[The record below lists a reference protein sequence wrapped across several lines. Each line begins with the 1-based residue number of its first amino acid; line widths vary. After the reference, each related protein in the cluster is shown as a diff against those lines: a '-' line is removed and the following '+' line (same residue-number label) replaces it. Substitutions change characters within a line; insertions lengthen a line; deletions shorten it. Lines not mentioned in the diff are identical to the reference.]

1 MKWFPLKT
9 NCLSA
14 DFRFA
19 LIVIFASIL
28 GGACAGAAAGWMVAD
43 FPVSTY
49 VPAFA
54 SSGGLSAS
62 STSRL
67 GPDIILVNV
76 DPESP
81 ELIVPPAFA
90 ERRMSPAVTV
100 YRMASKTVSIYR
112 DTDAVAQAVAVTSD
126 GWYVVPLETVKD
138 IPIAEL
144 VIWQDGPHAVSR
156 GVADMRGSVAF
167 LKTDIRNG
175 SAPTF
180 ARFQDVTRGMAVW
193 AERRP
198 GNFESMIITALGRD
212 TEEMVGASSDF
223 ALRRGSLSGLLR
235 DGDMGSPVWGTNG
248 SLIGLMERGED
259 GRAQFIPASAWAP
272 SLFGIFSDG
281 TILHAALG
289 VQTIDLA
296 NTRLAEPGSY
306 PARGALIV
314 GNAERR
320 ISGVSADSPASLAGL
335 KDGDVIQMVDHDI
348 LDGRADLGEILVQYK
363 PNASVKLTVVRD
375 GVSMEIPVTLG
386 SKVMSSVMK

>member
-1 MKWFPLKT
+1 MKWLPFKT
-9 NCLSA
+9 SCLSA

-19 LIVIFASIL
+19 LIMIFASIL

-49 VPAFA
+49 VPASA
-54 SSGGLSAS
+54 SSEESSAS

-67 GPDIILVNV
+67 GPDITLVNV

-90 ERRMSPAVTV
+90 ERRVSPAVTV
-100 YRMASKTVSIYR
+100 YRRASKTAGIYR

-126 GWYVVPLETVKD
+126 GWYVVPLETVKN
-138 IPIAEL
+138 IPIGEL
-144 VIWQDGPHAVSR
+144 VIWHEGPHAVLK

-167 LKTDIRNG
+167 LKTDIRTG

-212 TEEMVGASSDF
+212 TEEMIGVSSDL
-223 ALRRGSLSGLLR
+223 ASRRGSLSGVMR
-235 DGDMGSPVWGTNG
+235 EGDTGSPIWGTNG
-248 SLIGLMERGED
+248 SLIGLMERGAD

-281 TILHAALG
+281 TILHATLG
-289 VQTIDLA
+289 AQTIDLA
-296 NTRLAEPGSY
+296 NTRLAEPGSL
-306 PARGALIV
+306 PGRGALIV
-314 GNAERR
+314 GDEERKT
-320 ISGVSADSPASLAGL
+320 SGINADSPASLAGL